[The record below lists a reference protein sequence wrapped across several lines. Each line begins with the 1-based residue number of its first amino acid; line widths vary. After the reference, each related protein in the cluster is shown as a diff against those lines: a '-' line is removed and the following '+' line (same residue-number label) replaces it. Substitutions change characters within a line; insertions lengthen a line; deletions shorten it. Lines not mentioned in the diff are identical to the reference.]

1 MKTASATSRVIT
13 VETSAGIG
21 ALLSRERHWVKWA
34 KLAVDVLALEL
45 SLYLGYLLRAV
56 LSRWWPI
63 PLGVELYWD
72 LALGILLVPCGY
84 WLLRLYPG
92 YGMTAVEKY
101 RRRMRATFVLFFVFM
116 VWDYLVIKGTWSRG
130 VLLFSFF
137 FALALPPLFQEVL
150 RSALIRIRCWG
161 TPVLVLGGAATGEL
175 VVSSLLAD
183 PDIGLRPVA
192 IFDDDPTKWKT
203 NVSGIEVVGPTS
215 LAQEYIGQVKYV
227 ILAMPGAG
235 RERIVE
241 LAKVLPFPHIVLVP
255 DLFGVQSLWV
265 EARDLNGTL
274 GLEIKKNLLLRRNL
288 LIKRVVD
295 YVLGVPFLLVSLPI
309 LALLVVWIKIVSPGP
324 AFFQQDREGHEG
336 KNLKIW
342 KLRTMYLNAEE
353 LLDRHLEANPA
364 AREEWGNHFKLVD
377 DPRILPWVGGLLR
390 KTSLDELPQLWNVLC
405 GEMSLVGPRPFP
417 YYHLEKFDPDFR
429 AMRRSVM
436 PGLTGL
442 WQISSRSDGDLKV
455 QENLDTYYIRNWS
468 VWMDFYILCKTVWVV
483 LTGKGAY

>member
-1 MKTASATSRVIT
+1 MKTDGATSRVFAADT
-13 VETSAGIG
+13 AAGAGASA
-21 ALLSRERHWVKWA
+21 SRERHWVKWV

-45 SLYLGYLLRAV
+45 SLYLGYLLRGV
-56 LSRWWPI
+56 LSRWWPV
-63 PLGVELYWD
+63 PLGVDLYWG
-72 LALGILLVPCGY
+72 LALGILLIPGGY

-92 YGMTAVEKY
+92 YGLTAVEKY
-101 RRRMRATFVLFFVFM
+101 RRRMRATLVLFFAFM
-116 VWDYLVIKGTWSRG
+116 VWDQLVIKGTWSRG

-150 RSALIRIRCWG
+150 RGVLIRVRCWG
-161 TPVLVLGGAATGEL
+161 TPVLVLGGAATGDL
-175 VVSSLLAD
+175 LVSSLLAD

-192 IFDDDPTKWKT
+192 VLDDDPAKWKT
-203 NVSGIEVVGPTS
+203 DVSGIEVAGPTS
-215 LAQEYIGQVKYV
+215 FAWEYVGQVKYV

-235 RERIVE
+235 RERLVE
-241 LAKVLPFPHIVLVP
+241 LAGMLPFPHIVIVP
-255 DLFGVQSLWV
+255 DLLGVQSLWV

-288 LIKRVVD
+288 LVKRVVD
-295 YVLGVPFLLVSLPI
+295 YLLGVPFLLLSLPV
-309 LALLVVWIKIVSPGP
+309 LAFLAAWIKIVSPGP
-324 AFFQQDREGHEG
+324 AFFQQDREGHMG

-342 KLRTMYLNAEE
+342 KLRTMYPNGEE

-364 AREEWGNHFKLVD
+364 AREEWEKHFKLVH
-377 DPRILPWVGGLLR
+377 DPRVLPWVGKLLR
-390 KTSLDELPQLWNVLC
+390 KTSLDELPQLWNVVR

-417 YYHLEKFDPDFR
+417 YYHLEKFDPEFR

-442 WQISSRSDGDLKV
+442 WQISSRSDGDLRI

-468 VWMDFYILCKTVWVV
+468 VWMDFYILCKTVWIV